1 MRIGIDASNLKRGGG
16 LTHLSA
22 LLAHADPLDAGLDR
36 VIVWGSR
43 ATLER
48 LAPRPWLTKADCA
61 ELEGS
66 AAAQVLWRRRV
77 LPTLARAECDL
88 LFAPGGLCTDRFHPV
103 VTMSRNMLPFQ
114 LREALRYGPSA
125 MLARLALLRRLQQRS
140 FRTADGV
147 IFLSQFAQD
156 TVLRTTGPLPG
167 RTTVIPHGV
176 AEPFFHAP
184 RPQRSLSDY
193 SADRPM
199 RILYVSIVDVYKH
212 QWHVAEAVAR
222 LRREGVPI
230 AIEFV
235 GDSYPKAERRL
246 RPVLQRLDPQRA
258 FLTVKGAA
266 DHVALP
272 QSYHTAD
279 LFVFASSCENL
290 PNILLEAMAAG
301 LPIASS
307 SGGPMPEILG
317 EGGVYFDPLKPES
330 IAKALRRLADDA
342 DLRGRLAADAYA
354 RAGQFSWEQCA
365 RSTFR
370 FLGSIL
376 EEAREPMSSLTS
388 SITSA
393 GRYPNRQSPTRACVL
408 DQTGSGHQR

>member
-48 LAPRPWLTKADCA
+48 LAPRPWLTKANCA

-66 AAAQVLWRRRV
+66 AAGQVFWRRRI
-77 LPTLARAECDL
+77 LPALARAECDL
-88 LFAPGGLCTDRFHPV
+88 LFAPGGLCTNRFHPV

-114 LREALRYGPSA
+114 WREALRYGPSA
-125 MLARLALLRRLQQRS
+125 MLVRLALLRRLQQRS

-156 TVLRTTGPLPG
+156 AVLGTTGPLPG
-167 RTTVIPHGV
+167 RSMVIPHGV

-235 GDSYPKAERRL
+235 GNSYPKAERRL
-246 RPVLQRLDPQRA
+246 RDALQRLDPQQA
-258 FLTVKGAA
+258 FLTVREAVEHA
-266 DHVALP
+266 VLP
-272 QSYHTAD
+272 QRYHTAD
-279 LFVFASSCENL
+279 FFVFASSCENL
-290 PNILLEAMAAG
+290 PNIVLEAMAAG
-301 LPIASS
+301 LPIATSS
-307 SGGPMPEILG
+307 CGPMPEILG
-317 EGGVYFDPLKPES
+317 ASGLYFDPLEPES

-342 DLRGRLAADAYA
+342 DLRGRLAAGAYA

-365 RSTFR
+365 QSTFR
-370 FLGSIL
+370 FLASVL
-376 EEAREPMSSLTS
+376 EEARGPMRSLRS
-388 SITSA
+388 SITSG
-393 GRYPNRQSPTRACVL
+393 GRYQNKQSPTHACAL

>member
-48 LAPRPWLTKADCA
+48 LAPRPWLTKANCA

-66 AAAQVLWRRRV
+66 AAAQVFWRRRI
-77 LPTLARAECDL
+77 LPALARAECDL

-114 LREALRYGPSA
+114 WREALRYGPSA
-125 MLARLALLRRLQQRS
+125 MLGRLALLRRLQQRS

-156 TVLRTTGPLPG
+156 TVVGTTGPLPG

-176 AEPFFHAP
+176 AEPFFRAP

-235 GDSYPKAERRL
+235 GDSYPKAERSLRL
-246 RPVLQRLDPQRA
+246 VLERLDPQRA

-266 DHVALP
+266 DHVALS

-307 SGGPMPEILG
+307 SCGPMPEILG

-342 DLRGRLAADAYA
+342 DLRGRLAAGAMRGRASFRGSSALDRRFGFWA
-354 RAGQFSWEQCA
+354 RFWK
-365 RSTFR
+365 R
-370 FLGSIL
+370 
-376 EEAREPMSSLTS
+376 PD
-388 SITSA
+388 
-393 GRYPNRQSPTRACVL
+393 GR
-408 DQTGSGHQR
+408 

>member
-22 LLAHADPLDAGLDR
+22 LLAHADPWDADLDR

-48 LAPRPWLTKADCA
+48 LAPRPWLTKANCA

-66 AAAQVLWRRRV
+66 AAAQIFWRRRV
-77 LPTLARAECDL
+77 LPALAKAECDL

-114 LREALRYGPSA
+114 WREAVRYGPSA
-125 MLARLALLRRLQQRS
+125 MLGRLALLRRLQQRS

-176 AEPFFHAP
+176 AESFFQPP
-184 RPQRSLSDY
+184 RRQRSLSDY
-193 SADRPM
+193 SAERPM

-212 QWHVAEAVAR
+212 QWQVAEAVAR

-235 GDSYPKAERRL
+235 GDSYPKAGRRL
-246 RPVLQRLDPQRA
+246 RDTLRRLDPQQA
-258 FLTVKGAA
+258 FLTLREAA
-266 DHVALP
+266 EHAALP
-272 QSYHTAD
+272 QRYHTAD

-307 SGGPMPEILG
+307 SRGPMPEILG
-317 EGGVYFDPLKPES
+317 EGGLFFDPLEPES
-330 IAKALRRLADDA
+330 IAKSLRRLADDA
-342 DLRGRLAADAYA
+342 GLRGRLAAGAYA
-354 RAGQFSWEQCA
+354 RAGEFSWEQCA

-376 EEAREPMSSLTS
+376 EAGRRPTGLLTS

-393 GRYPNRQSPTRACVL
+393 GQYQNRQSPTRACAL